1 MEDDAAAA
9 AAAVSKVLAD
19 DDLLAEILLRV
30 GFPTTLVRAAAVCK
44 RWLHHASHK
53 AFLRRFRKL
62 NPPRILGFY
71 TQVFQGDP
79 RFVPMLPQ
87 PPELA
92 AAVQIVKGYSF
103 GTPNDGHSLVRHQV
117 LVQDCRNGSVSTA
130 LRSTRDHAMVEE
142 WLGFS
147 VGMHS
152 PLCPEKAMAID
163 PPLSPHHHRGPG
175 CFLIL
180 SREEK
185 DGGLSYFFV
194 LLENPMNWD
203 ITSATNFTAHVFMLK
218 DGAWCMLASATTQI
232 VHWRGDIRAVLVDNR
247 IYIMAT
253 YIEIT
258 VLDLTTSSFSTVKLP
273 QGVGCSMLSQ
283 ADDASS
289 VYLIGVK
296 EHQLGIWLHKGGSLS
311 IVDTICLREMC
322 ANLMMSDCRVKDVL
336 TFPLWIV
343 HVGDNAEF
351 VILQMGRFVFY
362 LDTRCRTLRT
372 LYENPEDGPYQVDFS
387 SRPFM
392 MIWPPTFPALK
403 CDPTRFAVWP
413 LNTLYYSD
421 LIDVL

>member
-1 MEDDAAAA
+1 MEDDAAAV
-9 AAAVSKVLAD
+9 AAAVSKVLSD
-19 DDLLAEILLRV
+19 DDLLAEILVRA

-44 RWLHHASHK
+44 RWLHHASDK

-71 TQVFQGDP
+71 TQIFQGDP

-92 AAVQIVKGYSF
+92 AAVRIVKGYSF
-103 GTPNDGHSLVRHQV
+103 GAPNDGDSLVSHEV
-117 LVQDCRNGSVSTA
+117 LVHDCRNGSVSTA
-130 LRSTRDHAMVEE
+130 LRSTRNHAMRFEE
-142 WLGFS
+142 LLGFT
-147 VGMHS
+147 VGMDS

-163 PPLSPHHHRGPG
+163 PPLSPHHQHPKYRGLGPAG
-175 CFLIL
+175 FLIL

-185 DGGLSYFFV
+185 DGSLSYFFV
-194 LLENPMNWD
+194 LLENP
-203 ITSATNFTAHVFMLK
+203 TSLDTTSETNFAVHVFMLK

-232 VHWRGDIRAVLVDNR
+232 DHWREDIRAVLVDNR

-273 QGVGCSMLSQ
+273 PGLSDSMISR

-289 VYLIGVK
+289 VYLVGMK
-296 EHQLGIWLHKGGSLS
+296 EHQLGIWLHKGDSWS
-311 IVDTICLREMC
+311 IMGTICLREMC
-322 ANLMMSDCRVKDVL
+322 ANLMMSDCTVKDVIIS
-336 TFPLWIV
+336 PLWII

-351 VILQMGRFVFY
+351 VILQMGRSVFY

-372 LYENPEDGPYQVDFS
+372 LYETPEDELYQVDFS
-387 SRPFM
+387 IQPFM

-403 CDPTRFAVWP
+403 CDPTRNAM
-413 LNTLYYSD
+413 
-421 LIDVL
+421 

>member
-1 MEDDAAAA
+1 MEDDAAAV
-9 AAAVSKVLAD
+9 AAAVSKVLSD
-19 DDLLAEILLRV
+19 DDLLAEILVRA

-44 RWLHHASHK
+44 RWLHHASDK

-71 TQVFQGDP
+71 TQIFQGDP

-92 AAVQIVKGYSF
+92 AAVRIVKGYSF
-103 GTPNDGHSLVRHQV
+103 GAPNDGDSLVSHEV
-117 LVQDCRNGSVSTA
+117 LVHDCRNGSVSTA
-130 LRSTRDHAMVEE
+130 LRSTRNHAMRFEE
-142 WLGFS
+142 LLGFT
-147 VGMHS
+147 VGMDS

-163 PPLSPHHHRGPG
+163 PPLSPHHQHPKYRGLGPAG
-175 CFLIL
+175 FLIL

-185 DGGLSYFFV
+185 DGSLSYFFV
-194 LLENPMNWD
+194 LLENP
-203 ITSATNFTAHVFMLK
+203 TSLDTTSETNFAVHVFMLK

-232 VHWRGDIRAVLVDNR
+232 DHWREDIRAVLVDNR

-258 VLDLTTSSFSTVKLP
+258 VLDLTTSSFFTVEIP
-273 QGVGCSMLSQ
+273 QGVGCSMLSR

-296 EHQLGIWLHKGGSLS
+296 EHQLGIWLHKGGSWS
-311 IVDTICLREMC
+311 IVDTFSLNDMC
-322 ANLMMSDCRVKDVL
+322 ANLMMSDWVKD
-336 TFPLWIV
+336 TDWTERRIT

-351 VILQMGRFVFY
+351 VILQRRRAVFY
-362 LDTRCRTLRT
+362 LDTRGRTLRI
-372 LYENPEDGPYQVDFS
+372 LYEVPKEDEPYDGII
-387 SRPFM
+387 RANPFM

-403 CDPTRFAVWP
+403 SDPTRNAM
-413 LNTLYYSD
+413 
-421 LIDVL
+421 